1 MRIEQK
7 LFDMQNYLQELFGLK
22 GKIAIVT
29 GGAMGIGKGIA
40 FSLANAGATILI
52 ADRVSTADAAETM
65 KELKSINP
73 ACSYYQI
80 DLTDINKLPNLIKK
94 AISEY
99 GALDILVNNA
109 GIYKYQAMLEMRES
123 MWDDV
128 LNLNLKSAVFLSK
141 EAATA
146 MKLKGNGGRIINITS
161 VDALKPVA
169 PSLAHYDSSKAALRM
184 FTRSFA
190 KEVAPFGILVN
201 DIAPGGVNTPGT
213 KLIAGENPSAEQLK
227 ALEAQTA
234 GFIQMLPI
242 KRFGEPEDIGN
253 VTLFLAGNAANY
265 ITGTTLIVDGGM
277 LIM

>member
-1 MRIEQK
+1 
-7 LFDMQNYLQELFGLK
+7 MQNYLQELFGLN
-22 GKIAIVT
+22 GKTAIVT

-40 FSLANAGATILI
+40 ISLASAGATVLI
-52 ADRVSTADAAETM
+52 ADRVSADDASETM
-65 KELKSINP
+65 KELRSIN
-73 ACSYYQI
+73 ASCSYYQI
-80 DLTDINKLPNLIKK
+80 DLTDINKLPALVKK
-94 AISEY
+94 AVSEY

-109 GIYKYQAMLEMRES
+109 GIYKYQAMLDMSED
-123 MWDDV
+123 MWDKV
-128 LNLNLKSAVFLSK
+128 LDLNLKSAVFLSK

-146 MKLKGNGGRIINITS
+146 MKQKGNGGRIINITS
-161 VDALKPVA
+161 VDAMKPVA
-169 PSLAHYDSSKAALRM
+169 PNLAHYDASKAALRM

-242 KRFGEPEDIGN
+242 KRFGEPEDIGSA
-253 VTLFLAGNAANY
+253 TLFLAGKAATY
-265 ITGTTLIVDGGM
+265 ITGTTLVVDGGM